1 MSDTG
6 SVWSQKFKLYQR
18 LLNVQSNRSVVYS
31 ILWREKDQDLAER
44 VYANVVKWVTG
55 RSTPSYGAG
64 IQEFFNGLAEE
75 LKCEPGVNGSTLIE
89 ATIAQTVAFLGPE
102 ERAVAAHMLRVLETP
117 LDQTE
122 SQVGSSPVVT
132 TSRNL
137 DMEGLGAIWLQHTG
151 PIQTIASGLAEGR
164 IDQKHYYLDPESSDA
179 WSRIIDAQSYPT
191 YDHCL
196 MSLRA
201 LFESPEW
208 IACVER
214 SKPTTSV
221 MLAGGGAPAKD
232 LLFLRNLTKQDHGG
246 NCNYHYLIDI
256 SLYMLRYSAM
266 WLCGNAAVFNSFRRK
281 VVLKPVHRDILS
293 FNKRDHDRF
302 HEHGAVVFAITGG
315 TIGNLSEAAF
325 FRSLDQV
332 AAHRDLLVMS
342 ADTIDDLSLE
352 DQHILVGKYDN
363 QDLRLW
369 LKPVVRGVLSESE
382 SSHPESLERALRRIK
397 VHLRSGEDGHVSDI
411 PQSRSVVVTLD
422 VNGREVILLTSTR
435 YQTSQLSAYAAS
447 HGWECLGQISTQ
459 ANPHFKQFLFL
470 RT

>member
-1 MSDTG
+1 MSETG
-6 SVWSQKFKLYQR
+6 TVWSNKFKLYQR

-31 ILWREKDQDLAER
+31 ILWREQDANLAEK

-64 IQEFFNGLAEE
+64 IQAFFDGLAEE

-89 ATIAQTVAFLGPE
+89 ATIAETVSFLGQD
-102 ERAVAAHMLRVLETP
+102 ERAVAAHVLRTLEASSN
-117 LDQTE
+117 LTE
-122 SQVGSSPVVT
+122 NDTEISSPAI

-137 DMEGLGAIWLQHTG
+137 DMEDLGAIWLQHTG

-191 YDHCL
+191 YEHCL

-201 LFESPEW
+201 LLESPEW
-208 IACVER
+208 SRCVEH
-214 SKPTTSV
+214 SKPCTSV

-232 LLFLRNLTKQDHGG
+232 LLILRNLNKQSYAGE
-246 NCNYHYLIDI
+246 CIYHYLIDI

-266 WLCGNAAVFNSFRRK
+266 WLCGNAAVFNSFRRR
-281 VVLKPVHRDILS
+281 VVIKPVHQDILS
-293 FNKRDHDRF
+293 FNKRDNDRL

-332 AAHRDLLVMS
+332 AVRGDMFVMS
-342 ADTIDDLSLE
+342 ADTIDDLSSE
-352 DQHILVGKYDN
+352 DQRILVSKYDN

-369 LKPVVRGVLSESE
+369 LKPVMRGVLSETE
-382 SSHPESLERALRRIK
+382 SSHPESLEHALSRIK
-397 VHLRSGEDGHVSDI
+397 VHLRSGDDGHVSDI

-422 VNGREVILLTSTR
+422 IKGREVILLTSTR
-435 YQTSQLSAYAAS
+435 YQTSQLSAYAAG

-459 ANPHFKQFLFL
+459 ANPNFKQFLF
-470 RT
+470 RRR